1 MTTQQAPIAK
11 FLIVFAAFV
20 IVVSGLKMASSLV
33 VPFLLAVFIAM
44 IVSPLLAWLKQR
56 RVPGSVAIL
65 LIISLI
71 LAIGL
76 VLAAVVGSSV
86 DSFRQDIP
94 VYSAKLSVISESIQQ
109 GLTQRGLVIDAEQW
123 QNSFDPSAVMRWVGS
138 TLASFGN
145 VMTNSVLILITVI
158 FILAE
163 NTSFGDKLRLARGD
177 KSSQA
182 WLAELSSSIH
192 SYLAIKACI
201 SAVTGI
207 LIYIWLT
214 VLGVDYAVLWGL
226 IAFLLNFVPT
236 VGSFIAAVPAVLLAL
251 VQLGVGSAGLTLLGF
266 VVVNFLMGSAIEPRW
281 MGKGLNLSPLV
292 VFVSLVFW
300 GWILGPVGMLLS
312 IPLTIIVKIALA
324 ANKDTQWISVML
336 GGSEST

>member
-1 MTTQQAPIAK
+1 
-11 FLIVFAAFV
+11 
-20 IVVSGLKMASSLV
+20 
-33 VPFLLAVFIAM
+33 LA
-44 IVSPLLAWLKQR
+44 
-56 RVPGSVAIL
+56 
-65 LIISLI
+65 
-71 LAIGL
+71 
-76 VLAAVVGSSV
+76 
-86 DSFRQDIP
+86 
-94 VYSAKLSVISESIQQ
+94 
-109 GLTQRGLVIDAEQW
+109 IDAEQW

-192 SYLAIKACI
+192 SYLAIKAGI

-214 VLGVDYAVLWGL
+214 ILGVDYAVLWGL

-236 VGSFIAAVPAVLLAL
+236 GGLLYSR
-251 VQLGVGSAGLTLLGF
+251 SAGGI
-266 VVVNFLMGSAIEPRW
+266 AC
-281 MGKGLNLSPLV
+281 LS
-292 VFVSLVFW
+292 S
-300 GWILGPVGMLLS
+300 VGCGQCSFNS
-312 IPLTIIVKIALA
+312 IRFC
-324 ANKDTQWISVML
+324 
-336 GGSEST
+336 GG

>member
-192 SYLAIKACI
+192 SYLAIKAGI
-201 SAVTGI
+201 SAVTVI